1 MLTGNNDNFVP
12 VSREEILAGTEKI
25 NFDLYSIDLDKG
37 MMEPGILCRR
47 GTSSHEVARVI
58 SDRVL
63 DKLFVRKQALQ
74 DFYDHMEESLGALI
88 ENPRLPTRK
97 KSDIIYN
104 CASNVMQD
112 VYNDPRSGENIERS
126 REVSN
131 HIIRFTLNDPS
142 SIPTLLSLSSHNYY
156 TFTHCVN
163 VAVFGVGLW
172 QFIGLGSPS
181 ELREFALGAILHDVG
196 KSKISDDILNK
207 PGKLTEEEFE
217 TIKTHPQNGFDLMEG
232 QVSDVA
238 LDIILH
244 HHERIDG
251 NGYPMGI
258 GGDDLDILTRI
269 ITVADSYDAMTS
281 RRNYRRNLSMDE
293 AIGELNK
300 CSGTQ
305 FDPGIVE
312 IFSRTITEFSPT
324 DSVFSDEYLDNIYLK
339 ENGNI

>member
-47 GTSSHEVARVI
+47 GTSSHDVARVI

-74 DFYDHMEESLGALI
+74 DFYDHMEESLGAII

-207 PGKLTEEEFE
+207 PGKLTDAEFE
-217 TIKTHPQNGFDLMEG
+217 VMKSHTTMGAELLAQARLNVDRCAIEAPFSGRVVEEIR
-232 QVSDVA
+232 A
-238 LDIILH
+238 
-244 HHERIDG
+244 R
-251 NGYPMGI
+251 YP
-258 GGDDLDILTRI
+258 GGDAEYAALLEECTRI
-269 ITVADSYDAMTS
+269 VVEEVESLRTVVA
-281 RRNYRRNLSMDE
+281 RFRE
-293 AIGELNK
+293 
-300 CSGTQ
+300 
-305 FDPGIVE
+305 
-312 IFSRTITEFSPT
+312 FSRPVELAPEPT
-324 DSVFSDEYLDNIYLK
+324 DLGQLVLDHRPQARVVAEADTEDDRHALR
-339 ENGNI
+339 